1 MGDILRQ
8 TYQPKSNSFIGQ
20 PIERVEDL
28 RFLRGRGTY
37 VADVEVQNELHAVIF
52 RSPVAHGRITHL
64 DVGAAASLPGVAA
77 VITCKD
83 IGEVP
88 IIPLRQQVFDEGI
101 PYLQSVIAVDKV
113 RYVGEPVAV
122 VLAETAAIAED
133 ALELIE
139 FDVEELPVVVT
150 TQAAAT
156 DRQLLFEESGT
167 NCPIV
172 MTASKG
178 DAEKAFASAPYTRRE
193 SFSVQRH
200 FALPMETR
208 GLLAVWDE
216 AEEQLTVHGATKVI
230 FFNRALLAKM
240 LGLSN
245 DRVEMI
251 EVDVGGAFGARGEFY
266 PEDFLI
272 PFAARHTGRPVRWI
286 EDRRENL
293 MAMNHAREMDAE
305 IEIACELDGTVIGL
319 RGNINVDIGAYVRT
333 NGFTAPRNVAQ
344 FCSGP
349 YDIANIALDAS
360 VFMTNKTPAGT
371 YRGPGRFEASF
382 FMERLLHLAAQ
393 DLGIDQAEIRRKNLI
408 PEAKMPF
415 KMARMAHVDPSSET
429 ECDGGAYGEVFDRC
443 LEEFGWEEK
452 QHLQGKLIDGRYHG
466 IGLGCFVEGGAA
478 GPREGV
484 RMRLES
490 DGSVIVNVGSSAVGQ
505 GLQTILGQIAA
516 DGLGL
521 PMERISVRH
530 GSTSLVKEGFG
541 SFHSRST
548 VMGGSAVH
556 NACIEMM
563 QRIREKA
570 ALRFG
575 CSAEAIEILDGKA
588 RHKGASLDFAA
599 LAGEGLE
606 VELSFPNSKHTYSYG
621 AHAAHV
627 AVDPATGHVE
637 ILKYQTVEDVGRVI
651 NPATLH
657 GQVLGSACQ
666 GFGSVF
672 LEEIIYDENGQLL
685 TGTLA
690 DYLIPTSTDFR
701 GVDSVSLGLRP
712 CPNNPLGAKGAGE
725 GGLIAVGGTLANA
738 IAAALSS
745 FDVKP
750 HHLPLTPRRIWH
762 LINDSKKSGFAAQA
776 QANSTDART
785 GQ

>member
-1 MGDILRQ
+1 MPD
-8 TYQPKSNSFIGQ
+8 
-20 PIERVEDL
+20 
-28 RFLRGRGTY
+28 
-37 VADVEVQNELHAVIF
+37 
-52 RSPVAHGRITHL
+52 
-64 DVGAAASLPGVAA
+64 
-77 VITCKD
+77 
-83 IGEVP
+83 
-88 IIPLRQQVFDEGI
+88 
-101 PYLQSVIAVDKV
+101 
-113 RYVGEPVAV
+113 
-122 VLAETAAIAED
+122 
-133 ALELIE
+133 
-139 FDVEELPVVVT
+139 
-150 TQAAAT
+150 
-156 DRQLLFEESGT
+156 
-167 NCPIV
+167 
-172 MTASKG
+172 MTA
-178 DAEKAFASAPYTRRE
+178 
-193 SFSVQRH
+193 
-200 FALPMETR
+200 
-208 GLLAVWDE
+208 
-216 AEEQLTVHGATKVI
+216 
-230 FFNRALLAKM
+230 
-240 LGLSN
+240 
-245 DRVEMI
+245 
-251 EVDVGGAFGARGEFY
+251 
-266 PEDFLI
+266 LI
-272 PFAARHTGRPVRWI
+272 
-286 EDRRENL
+286 
-293 MAMNHAREMDAE
+293 
-305 IEIACELDGTVIGL
+305 
-319 RGNINVDIGAYVRT
+319 
-333 NGFTAPRNVAQ
+333 
-344 FCSGP
+344 
-349 YDIANIALDAS
+349 
-360 VFMTNKTPAGT
+360 
-371 YRGPGRFEASF
+371 
-382 FMERLLHLAAQ
+382 
-393 DLGIDQAEIRRKNLI
+393 
-408 PEAKMPF
+408 
-415 KMARMAHVDPSSET
+415 
-429 ECDGGAYGEVFDRC
+429 
-443 LEEFGWEEK
+443 
-452 QHLQGKLIDGRYHG
+452 
-466 IGLGCFVEGGAA
+466 
-478 GPREGV
+478 
-484 RMRLES
+484 
-490 DGSVIVNVGSSAVGQ
+490 VGQ